1 MSSDSNILIINKPSG
16 VTSHDV
22 VALVR
27 KQRDIKKV
35 GHAGTL
41 DPLAEGV
48 LIVLMGTSTKKQ
60 GEFLKLD
67 KEYLATIHLGAVSST
82 DDTEGQII
90 SKKLENIPSIVDIQQ
105 VVRSFV
111 GEIKQLPPVFSAV
124 KIKGQKAY
132 QIARK
137 GKIPELKPK
146 KIIIYDIKILKYEW
160 PALELRLVCSSGTYI
175 RSIAR
180 DIGANLK
187 TGGYLASLVRTRVGP
202 YKIEDAIKLSIKI
215 RKPYG

>member
-1 MSSDSNILIINKPSG
+1 MRADSNILIINKPSG

-22 VALVR
+22 VAFVR
-27 KQRDIKKV
+27 EQKKIKKV

-48 LIVLMGTSTKKQ
+48 LIVLMGASTKKQ

-67 KEYLATIHLGAVSST
+67 KEYLTTIHLGAVSGT

-90 SKKLENIPSIVDIQQ
+90 SQKLENIPSIVDIQK

-111 GEIKQLPPVFSAV
+111 GEIKQLPPAFSAV

-132 QIARK
+132 HIARR
-137 GKIPELKPK
+137 GGILELKPK

-160 PALELRLVCSSGTYI
+160 PVLELRLVCSSGTYV

-180 DIGANLK
+180 DIGAKLK
-187 TGGYLASLVRTRVGP
+187 TGGYLATLVRTRVGP
-202 YKIEDAIKLSIKI
+202 YKIEDAIKLLIKI